1 MEREPM
7 NERTLELGA
16 ILADCLRACQQ
27 CAMACLR
34 EEEAR
39 NLAECVRLD
48 WDCAEACALALA
60 FLNRQ
65 SVNLEEACDFCS
77 AICEECAE
85 ECSRHAHMEHCRLC
99 ADVCRRC
106 AEACADVATVT
117 G

>member
-1 MEREPM
+1 MRTDPAIRILITGDRNEEEEAMEREAM

-85 ECSRHAHMEHCRLC
+85 E
-99 ADVCRRC
+99 
-106 AEACADVATVT
+106 
-117 G
+117 